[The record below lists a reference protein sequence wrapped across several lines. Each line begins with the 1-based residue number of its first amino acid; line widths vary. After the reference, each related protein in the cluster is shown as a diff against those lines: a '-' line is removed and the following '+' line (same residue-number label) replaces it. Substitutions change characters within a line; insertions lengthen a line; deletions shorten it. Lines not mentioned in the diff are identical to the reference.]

1 VPYCTNCGTLEQE
14 NQQFCAVCGAPRPDQ
29 FDASRMPPMPSIGP
43 HEEARVLVG
52 ISMDPPHQSRWSILF
67 RLVLSLPLFV
77 VVAGIGF
84 ATFFVVIAAWFC
96 ALVNGSVPD
105 SLQRFLTNALRLY
118 GNVQSY
124 VLLLG
129 RRWPGFAFDAKPGEQ
144 LNLEIDHVALRRW
157 SVFFRFVLGYP
168 AAIVGSLLTFGL
180 YPLLVVMWIWG
191 IIAGREPRAL
201 HQAVALVLRYQIRL
215 QAYSCL
221 LTPTQPFRGIFG
233 DKEVPTSI
241 VATNSSVGS
250 PSTFAPQAPQPGS
263 SVDLQSSSSLA
274 PVTTAPLPTR
284 WIEVKAAKVVL
295 ILVLVI
301 SVAMYVLTFS
311 IDNST
316 LSKFKEAVSRSLFV
330 ASHSTAI
337 TAMSQFE
344 ETANSCPTS
353 ASHGCISHAA
363 ARAYLVLNQ
372 QSSLLDGNFFVPTDA
387 LSQARRYES
396 ALRDLEREMLAVE
409 NPDSVPSPANV
420 VNNELPATLAQLNSY
435 FQVLR
440 VRLGG

>member
-1 VPYCTNCGTLEQE
+1 MPYCTNCGTLEKE
-14 NQQFCAVCGAPRPDQ
+14 NQQFCAVCGARRPDQ

-43 HEEARVLVG
+43 HDEARVLVG
-52 ISMDPPHQSRWSILF
+52 ISLDPPHQSRWSILF

-77 VVAGIGF
+77 VVVGIGF

-118 GNVQSY
+118 GNVQAY
-124 VLLLG
+124 VFLLT

-168 AAIVGSLLTFGL
+168 ATIVGSLLAFGL

-191 IIAGREPRAL
+191 SIAGREPKAL

-221 LTPTQPFRGIFG
+221 LTPTQPFRGFFG
-233 DKEVPTSI
+233 DEGVSTSI
-241 VATNSSVGS
+241 VATNSSLG
-250 PSTFAPQAPQPGS
+250 PPTFAPQAPQPDSFVDLRGS
-263 SVDLQSSSSLA
+263 SSVV
-274 PVTTAPLPTR
+274 PVTTAALPTR
-284 WIEVKAAKVVL
+284 WIVAKAAKVVL
-295 ILVLVI
+295 ILILVI
-301 SVAMYVLTFS
+301 SVGMYVLTFS

-330 ASHSTAI
+330 ASHGTAI
-337 TAMSQFE
+337 TAIRQFE
-344 ETANSCPTS
+344 VTANSCPTS

-363 ARAYLVLNQ
+363 ARAYLVLSE
-372 QSSLLDGNFFVPTDA
+372 QSSLLDGNLFVPTDA

-396 ALRDLEREMLAVE
+396 ALRDLGREMLAVE

-420 VNNELPATLAQLNSY
+420 VNNEVPATLAQLNSY